1 MNTIKP
7 LHTLTRQEVRE
18 LAQAAVERGEAL
30 QAANVFDPGTSNHF
44 HFIEHFNEFTAEL
57 LGIPF

>member
-1 MNTIKP
+1 MQIKP

-30 QAANVFDPGTSNHF
+30 QSANVFDPGTSNYF
-44 HFIEHFNEFTAEL
+44 HFIADFNEFSAAL
-57 LGIPF
+57 SAA